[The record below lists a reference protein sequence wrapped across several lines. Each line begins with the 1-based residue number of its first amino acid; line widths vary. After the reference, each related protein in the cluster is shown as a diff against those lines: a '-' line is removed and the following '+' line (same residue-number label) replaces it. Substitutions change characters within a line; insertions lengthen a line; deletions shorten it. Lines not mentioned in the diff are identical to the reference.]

1 VGEGSLIRGVRGRY
15 AAFTHDLVMVPV
27 AWLGALWLRFNL
39 GDIPDVY
46 LYHALLDL
54 ATIVPIQ
61 VAVFWCFGLYRGVW
75 HFASLPD
82 LVRIAKAVLT
92 GSVAVALVLFM
103 TTRLEWVPRSVIPV
117 YLILLVG
124 LLGGPRL
131 LYRWAKDSYL
141 ESQAGHGVLIIGAG
155 RAGEMLLRDLFHDP
169 EHRYHPVGFL
179 DDDPSKTG
187 REIHGVRV
195 LGPCEAL
202 PQVVESRGIE
212 MVMIAIP
219 SASGRDMK
227 RIVALADTSGVPVWT
242 LPGIHDLISGRV
254 GIQELREV
262 SIDDLL
268 GRQPVSLDWQ
278 GISAGL
284 AEHVVLVTGGAG
296 SIGSELCR
304 QLARIGP
311 RALVVLERS
320 EFSIYRLE
328 LELRASFPQV
338 PTSFHLCDI
347 GDAAAV
353 RHFMTRHRP
362 QIVFHAA
369 AYKHLPMLE
378 GQVREA
384 VQNNILGTQVVA
396 EAAAAAG
403 VGQFVLISTDKAVN
417 PQSIMGASKRAAE
430 VFCQNLD
437 KRTRTRFIT
446 VRFGNVLGSAGSVVP
461 LFQEQIAM
469 GGPVTVT
476 HPEVSRYFMTIP
488 EACQLILQAAVMGQ
502 GGEIFVLEMGEP
514 VKIRELAEQMIR
526 LAGKVPDEDIEVA
539 YTGLRPGEKLVEELF
554 HEKETLASTGHRQI
568 LLACHRHEDWSRL
581 KGRLRELAVA
591 VADYDEE
598 ALHTLLR
605 DLVPEYACGP
615 DGSQRAQ
622 VIPLIPRIGGT

>member
-1 VGEGSLIRGVRGRY
+1 MIKRVRGRY
-15 AAFTHDLVMVPV
+15 AAFAHDLVMVPV

-39 GDIPDVY
+39 GDIPEVY

-54 ATIVPIQ
+54 GAIVPIQ
-61 VAVFWCFGLYRGVW
+61 AGVFWAFGLYRGVW
-75 HFASLPD
+75 QFASLPD

-92 GSVAVALVLFM
+92 GAVAVAVMLFM
-103 TTRLEWVPRSVIPV
+103 TTRLVWVPRSVLPL
-117 YLILLVG
+117 YAILLAG

-141 ESQAGHGVLIIGAG
+141 ETRGGQGVLIVGAG
-155 RAGEMLLRDLFHDP
+155 RAGELLVRDLFHDP
-169 EHRYHPVGFL
+169 EHRYRPVGFL
-179 DDDPSKTG
+179 DDDRGKIG

-202 PQVVESRGIE
+202 PEIVERLEVE

-227 RIVALADTSGVPVWT
+227 RLVALAESPGVPVWT
-242 LPGIHDLISGRV
+242 LPAIHDLIAGRV
-254 GIQELREV
+254 GIQALREV

-278 GISAGL
+278 GIAAGL
-284 AEHVVLVTGGAG
+284 AERVVLVTGGAG

-311 RALVVLERS
+311 SALVVLERS
-320 EFSIYRLE
+320 EFGIYKLE
-328 LELRASFPQV
+328 LELRARFPEV
-338 PTSFHLCDI
+338 PMSFHLCDI

-353 RHFMTRHRP
+353 RHALMHHRP
-362 QIVFHAA
+362 QLVFHAA
-369 AYKHLPMLE
+369 AYKQVPILE

-384 VQNNILGTQVVA
+384 VHNNILGTQVVA
-396 EAAAAAG
+396 EAAVATG
-403 VGQFVLISTDKAVN
+403 VGKFVLISTDKAVN
-417 PQSIMGASKRAAE
+417 PESIMGATKRAAE

-437 KRTRTRFIT
+437 QRTHTRFIT

-461 LFQEQIAM
+461 LFQEQIAA

-526 LAGKVPDEDIEVA
+526 LAGKRPGEDIEIT
-539 YTGLRPGEKLVEELF
+539 YTGLRPGEKLSEELF
-554 HEKETLASTGHRQI
+554 HAKEILTPTGHRQI
-568 LLACHRHEDWSRL
+568 LLARHRREDWGRLQSRL
-581 KGRLRELAVA
+581 RKLSAAVA
-591 VADYDEE
+591 GYDEE
-598 ALHTLLR
+598 ALHSLMR
-605 DLVPEYACGP
+605 ELVPEYGRGATAL
-615 DGSQRAQ
+615 DGARI
-622 VIPLIPRIGGT
+622 IPLVPRSGSP